1 MDPLKNTEY
10 GYSSLAEGKAYQIKA
25 EYEGDLNQT
34 ANNAESLVK
43 DAHAGAGEPTIAYI
57 RGNFGGLTAKVTVGT
72 GVYVIAVPSIV
83 TNTGSIGASVEIRGT
98 NALSGTL
105 LFNGKTLRN
114 ASSFNP
120 NQVVFSG
127 SKTVTNP
134 SGLPNTSS
142 GITDMV
148 SALKALYGSSDIQN
162 HQNVSTLINTS
173 TGGLV
178 AFGTNMISA
187 QFGGGAPNA
196 V

>member
-57 RGNFGGLTAKVTVGT
+57 RGNFGGLTSKVTVGT